1 MDYERLRWP
10 LMGTHAN
17 NLEYIMDTLSWAHL
31 RALGRADNGGRW
43 YPRED
48 IAPYF
53 NGLRAP
59 SRAWPNSYAKAAQTA
74 KFAKWLRVNHSALAD
89 QLGLTA

>member
-1 MDYERLRWP
+1 M
-10 LMGTHAN
+10 N
-17 NLEYIMDTLSWAHL
+17 TLSWAHL

-48 IAPYF
+48 IALYF

-59 SRAWPNSYAKAAQTA
+59 SRAWPNSYAKAAQTL